1 MGKKAVNEAE
11 RSQRIRAAIRLRLSG
26 FSIGEIAEQMQLNY
40 KTVDIYLNKGLKPF
54 TEEEIKEYVSGFI
67 KEAKQEKEI
76 RDAELYKILFSGSPK
91 EKIMAARELRE
102 NDKTIF
108 DILIKTGHI
117 QTVPDKL
124 EVKTDNIWDEKKA
137 FDKFILGKKDEAE
150 LKSDNILI

>member
-91 EKIMAARELRE
+91 EKIMAARGER
-102 NDKTIF
+102 
-108 DILIKTGHI
+108 
-117 QTVPDKL
+117 
-124 EVKTDNIWDEKKA
+124 
-137 FDKFILGKKDEAE
+137 
-150 LKSDNILI
+150 